1 MPLANDL
8 RGRETVA
15 LPSFEPA
22 GNLGFLT
29 IHHDSNGYIGGYLV
43 TNQWGRPLE
52 FRLSSAVQPNRL
64 QQILYGDTLEPYIC
78 GDLIGKTLVDK
89 TSVAAGCILTDR
101 PVLLELRRNLEI
113 PVACIP
119 QALSMQPPLTHPGFP
134 EDSSHIHNLIER
146 QRGILDLAEPFVRIR
161 DAMSEARKTGATNRA

>member
-1 MPLANDL
+1 MAQPPAD
-8 RGRETVA
+8 A
-15 LPSFEPA
+15 A

-29 IHHDSNGYIGGYLV
+29 VVHESNGYIGGYLV

-64 QQILYGDTLEPYIC
+64 QQILYGETLEPYVC

-101 PVLLELRRNLEI
+101 QELLDLRRNLDV
-113 PVACIP
+113 PFACLAP
-119 QALSMQPPLTHPGFP
+119 AQAPLRGAPLCHPGFP
-134 EDSSHIHNLIER
+134 EDADSVRELLDR
-146 QRGILDLAEPFVRIR
+146 LRGILDIAEPFGRIR
-161 DAMSEARKTGATNRA
+161 DAMSEARKMGATSRA